1 MKIQTIVCGAIGAS
15 IIGMATAATAQEFR
29 LNWGHYLPNSPF
41 VKAEQDFAKAVEER
55 TDGRVEFNTVY
66 SGGLGAGNELLTL
79 VSRGAIDLGA
89 IVPGYFAD
97 DLLFSKALQIPF
109 IFESSTEA
117 IEVANYSYENLPAF
131 ANELSDLNV
140 RRLFHQPLGE
150 YYTVG
155 PSDDCKTMEGLK
167 GKKIRTF
174 GSDIPKMM
182 TAVGAVPLSM
192 GSGDQYEALER
203 GTLDYGFVNLG
214 NIEAYRLY
222 EPGPNMC
229 GHSLAMVGHMIVINE
244 DRWQSLPE
252 DIRTII
258 LEEAK
263 IAGDKYLEEV
273 NANEK
278 AAGER
283 MAAEGA
289 NIVDITDTY
298 LDDWKAATPD
308 LLQQWVEELTAA
320 GKGEAAAEV
329 AAKWRELTAD

>member
-1 MKIQTIVCGAIGAS
+1 MQIKSLVCGAIGAS
-15 IIGMATAATAQEFR
+15 VMAAATVANAQEFR

-41 VKAEQDFAKAVEER
+41 VDVEKEFVKAVEER
-55 TDGRVEFNTVY
+55 TDGRVKFNVVY

-79 VSRGAIDLGA
+79 VSRGAIDLGS

-97 DLLFSKALQIPF
+97 ELLFSKALQIPF
-109 IFESSTEA
+109 IFETTSEA
-117 IEVANYSYENLPAF
+117 IEVANYSYENLPVF
-131 ANELSDLNV
+131 ANELKELNV

-155 PSDDCKTMEGLK
+155 ASDDCKTMEGLQ

-192 GSGDQYEALER
+192 GSGEQYEALER
-203 GTLDYGFVNLG
+203 GTLDYGYVNLG

-229 GHSLAMVGHMIVINE
+229 GPSLAMVGHMIVINE
-244 DRWQSLPE
+244 KRWQSLPE

-258 LEEAK
+258 LEESKLAS
-263 IAGDKYLEEV
+263 DKYVASV
-273 NANEK
+273 NQSEI
-278 AAGER
+278 AATER
-283 MAAEGA
+283 MAANGA
-289 NIVDITDTY
+289 NIINITDTY
-298 LDDWKAATPD
+298 LADWRAATPD

-320 GKGEAAAEV
+320 GKGEQAAAV
-329 AAKWRELTAD
+329 AEKWRELTVD